1 MKNDKVI
8 IFDTTLR
15 DGEQALASSLSVNE
29 KIQIARQL
37 AKLKVDVIEAGFPV
51 SSPGDFESVQTI
63 AKEIKGPIICGLCR
77 CVEKDIKAAADAVKY
92 SKRPRIHAFIG
103 TSNIHIEKK
112 LRKDQSHILE
122 MAVNAVKYARRFCDD
137 VEFSCE
143 DTGRTELE
151 FLYRIVEA
159 VIKAGAGTVNLPD
172 TVGYTIPMEFRR
184 IISSVFENV
193 PNIEKA
199 VISVHCHN
207 DLGMATANSITA
219 VECGVRQIECTINGI
234 GERAG
239 NCSLEE
245 VVMIMKTRHNLLKV
259 DTNIDT
265 REIMRTSRL
274 VSRLCNMPVQPNKA
288 VVGANAFAHSSGIH
302 QDGVL
307 KEKDTYEIMRPA
319 SIGLAD
325 NVLNLTSRSGR
336 HVIKHR
342 LEILGYAENDYDL
355 ESFYERFLE
364 LADKKG
370 SVYDDD
376 LEALVELKDRAET
389 DAYKLDYLNVTSG
402 SKVIPTA
409 TLILKTK
416 DAMLKESATGDGPVD
431 AVCNA
436 IDRVTGLS
444 VKMIDYRINSRTGGR
459 EAVGEVN
466 IVADFSGYK
475 LHGVGF
481 STDIVE
487 ASALAYLNVINKV
500 MRLKEVRKVR
510 EDRWR
515 GKGKVKS

>member
-1 MKNDKVI
+1 MKKDKVY

-15 DGEQALASSLSVNE
+15 DGEQALSSSLSVNE

-37 AKLKVDVIEAGFPV
+37 ARLKVDIIEAGFPV
-51 SSPGDFESVQTI
+51 SSPGDFESVKTI
-63 AKEIKGPIICGLCR
+63 AKEIKGPVICGLCR
-77 CVEKDIKAAADAVKY
+77 CVEKDIKAAADAVRY
-92 SKRPRIHAFIG
+92 SKRPRIHTFIG
-103 TSNIHIEKK
+103 TSKIHIEQK
-112 LRKDQSHILE
+112 LRKNQDHILD
-122 MAVNAVKYARRFCDD
+122 MAVGAVKYARRFCED

-143 DTGRTELE
+143 DTGRTELS

-159 VIKAGAGTVNLPD
+159 VIKAGASTVNLPD
-172 TVGYTIPMEFRR
+172 TVGYTVPLEFRR
-184 IISSVFENV
+184 IITSVFENV
-193 PNIEKA
+193 PNIDKA
-199 VISVHCHN
+199 IISVHCHN

-219 VECGVRQIECTINGI
+219 VECGARQIECTVNGI

-245 VVMIMKTRHNLLKV
+245 VVMIMKTRSELLKV
-259 DTNIDT
+259 DTAIDT
-265 REIMRTSRL
+265 REIMRSSRL

-288 VVGANAFAHSSGIH
+288 IVGANAFAHSSGIH

-307 KEKDTYEIMRPA
+307 KEKNTYEIMRPSA
-319 SIGLAD
+319 IGLAD

-342 LEILGYAENDYDL
+342 LEKLGYAEGSYDM
-355 ESFYERFLE
+355 ESFYARFLE

-376 LEALVELKDRAET
+376 LEALAELEDGVES
-389 DAYKLDYLNVTSG
+389 DAFVLDYLNVTSG
-402 SKVIPTA
+402 SRVIPTA

-416 DAMLKESATGDGPVD
+416 DGVIKESATGDGPVD

-436 IDRVTGLS
+436 VDRATGIS
-444 VKMIDYRINSRTGGR
+444 VKMVDYRINSRTGGR

-466 IVADFSGYK
+466 IVADFGNYK
-475 LHGVGF
+475 LHGLGF

-500 MRLKEVRKVR
+500 VRLKEVRKVR
-510 EDRWR
+510 DQRKKLGR
-515 GKGKVKS
+515 

>member
-1 MKNDKVI
+1 MKSERVY

-15 DGEQALASSLSVNE
+15 DGEQALPSSLSVNE

-37 AKLKVDVIEAGFPV
+37 ARLKVDIIEAGFPV
-51 SSPGDFESVQTI
+51 SSPGDFQSVKTI
-63 AKEIKGPIICGLCR
+63 AQEIKGPVICGLCR
-77 CVEKDIKAAADAVKY
+77 CVEKDIKAAADAVRF
-92 SKRPRIHAFIG
+92 SKRPRVHTFIG
-103 TSNIHIEKK
+103 TSKIHIEKK
-112 LRKDQSHILE
+112 LRKDQDHILG
-122 MAVNAVKYARRFCDD
+122 MAVGAVRYARRFCDD

-143 DTGRTELE
+143 DTGRTELS

-159 VIKAGAGTVNLPD
+159 VIKAGARTVNLPD
-172 TVGYTIPMEFRR
+172 TVGYTVPTEFKR

-193 PNIEKA
+193 PNIDKA

-207 DLGMATANSITA
+207 DLGMAVANSITA
-219 VECGVRQIECTINGI
+219 VECGVRQIECTVNGI

-245 VVMIMKTRHNLLKV
+245 VVMIMKTRNSLLHV
-259 DTNIDT
+259 DTQIDT
-265 REIMRTSRL
+265 KEIMRTSRL

-307 KEKDTYEIMRPA
+307 KEKSTYEIMRPA
-319 SIGLAD
+319 SVGLAE

-336 HVIKHR
+336 HVIRHR
-342 LEILGYAENDYDL
+342 LELLGYKEGDYDM
-355 ESFYERFLE
+355 EAIYGRFLE

-376 LEALVELKDRAET
+376 LEALVELEDGAGRDT
-389 DAYKLDYLNVTSG
+389 YRLDYLNVTSG

-409 TLILKTK
+409 TLILKAK
-416 DAMLKESATGDGPVD
+416 DKTLKESATGDGPVD

-436 IDRVTGLS
+436 IDRATGMS
-444 VKMIDYRINSRTGGR
+444 VKMVDYRINSRTGGR

-466 IVADFSGYK
+466 IAVNHGAYK
-475 LHGVGF
+475 LHGTGF

-500 MRLKEVRKVR
+500 MRLREVHKVR
-510 EDRWR
+510 DQRKR
-515 GKGKVKS
+515 LKGN